1 MPDSKLTFSCWFG
14 WFLAFAQVSSGWA
27 GSTEPARAKVHG
39 LLANEF
45 QAPISF
51 EPNRGQ
57 TDGRVKFM
65 ARGSGYNFFLTPSNA
80 LFFLRQADSR
90 DDLVPTDSD
99 VFAMSVIG
107 ANPVS
112 KITGQDELP
121 STSSYFLGSDPKK
134 WHTNIPNFGKVQ
146 YEDIYPGIDL
156 LYHGVKGQLEYDFV
170 LHPGASP
177 GTIAIEFAGVKS
189 VHLSPQGELV
199 LETARGPVYFHR
211 PVAYQE
217 DQGQRRRVKARYKQI
232 QKHRV
237 GFTIGVYDVSKTLV
251 IDPVLAARHLADN
264 NDRTP
269 GREMNVPAGPNSGSQ
284 SWWYP
289 RIWRQGFSTGGS
301 HNSEVGRGSSDEER
315 RDAPKCQRQVR
326 VSDANPP
333 HQGGRKTTISIY
345 RRFSEDSNSDLQ
357 VVQIFPEGDSDDG
370 TGSANAFRRCS
381 LLADFGDCS
390 NFARN
395 HSSCKCWRAHRLP
408 DGD

>member
-90 DDLVPTDSD
+90 DDLVPTDAD

-217 DQGQRRRVKARYKQI
+217 DQGQRRLVKARYRRI

-251 IDPVLAARHLADN
+251 IDPVLAAWQLADN
-264 NDRTP
+264 TDRTL
-269 GREMNVPAGPNSGSQ
+269 GRGMNVPASRIRGLNPGGTRGFGGKASRLGGPTTQRWVGV
-284 SWWYP
+284 P
-289 RIWRQGFSTGGS
+289 RMRSAGMLQNTNAKCECLRQIRRPRASPKQRYRLT
-301 HNSEVGRGSSDEER
+301 SDFL
-315 RDAPKCQRQVR
+315 
-326 VSDANPP
+326 
-333 HQGGRKTTISIY
+333 TIAIQIY
-345 RRFSEDSNSDLQ
+345 
-357 VVQIFPEGDSDDG
+357 
-370 TGSANAFRRCS
+370 
-381 LLADFGDCS
+381 
-390 NFARN
+390 
-395 HSSCKCWRAHRLP
+395 K
-408 DGD
+408 